1 MEIYIDNKKIELG
14 KKNKKNFERI
24 LKVIT
29 KKLEQN
35 EKIIKSI
42 YINGNMIEEDTVI
55 DFSKLSI
62 IEVETKSY
70 VDLIIESLANCKNY
84 IDTFFEILF
93 FVNFK
98 LENGAVILKEEIDE
112 MHSFLMWITDLLY
125 LIEETYGFEE
135 DKSFMESID
144 SLQNN
149 AQLLN
154 EKRKRKNYLDYISI
168 LEENIAESLEKIHD
182 NIDYYYEKILQEENK
197 KKLMS

>member
-55 DFSKLSI
+55 DLSKLSV

-70 VDLIIESLANCKNY
+70 VDLIVESLANCKNH
-84 IDTFFEILF
+84 IDTLLEILCF
-93 FVNFK
+93 IDFK
-98 LENGAVILKEEIDE
+98 LENGNIVVREEIDE
-112 MHSFLMWITDLLY
+112 IHSFLTWFTDLIY
-125 LIEETYGFEE
+125 LIEEVYGFENE
-135 DKSFMESID
+135 NYFIESVEC
-144 SLQNN
+144 LQNN

-154 EKRKRKNYLDYISI
+154 EKRKRKNYLDYINI
-168 LEENIAESLEKIHD
+168 LKENIIENLENFYN
-182 NIDYYYEKILQEENK
+182 NIDYYYEKILQEEKK
-197 KKLMS
+197 KKLIV

>member
-55 DFSKLSI
+55 DFSKLSV

-70 VDLIIESLANCKNY
+70 VDLIVESLANCKNH
-84 IDTFFEILF
+84 IDTLLEILCF
-93 FVNFK
+93 IDFK
-98 LENGAVILKEEIDE
+98 LENGNIVVREEIDE
-112 MHSFLMWITDLLY
+112 IHSFLTWFTDLIY
-125 LIEETYGFEE
+125 LIKEVYGFENE
-135 DKSFMESID
+135 NYFIESVEC
-144 SLQNN
+144 LQNN

-154 EKRKRKNYLDYISI
+154 EKRKRKNYLDYINI
-168 LEENIAESLEKIHD
+168 LKENIIENLENFYN
-182 NIDYYYEKILQEENK
+182 NIDYYYEKILQEEKK
-197 KKLMS
+197 KKLIV